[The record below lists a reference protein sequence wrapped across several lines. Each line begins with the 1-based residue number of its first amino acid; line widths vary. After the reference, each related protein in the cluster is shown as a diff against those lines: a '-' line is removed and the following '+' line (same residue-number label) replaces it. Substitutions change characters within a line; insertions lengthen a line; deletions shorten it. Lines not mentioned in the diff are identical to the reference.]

1 MTSTRMGLLVLEKT
15 IFIICTC
22 MLLTQIFCSFREYL
36 EHDYI
41 ESHAEEQLYNVDMPM
56 IVLCDKSPFTP
67 TLEDRFFLGVDDNE
81 TFIGWSKPNASTRDN
96 LRNLATAKN
105 ISDLLEVAW
114 VADSTNWA
122 LLVKLTVQFI

>member
-1 MTSTRMGLLVLEKT
+1 
-15 IFIICTC
+15 

-81 TFIGWSKPNASTRDN
+81 TFIGWSKPNISTQEN
-96 LRNLATAKN
+96 LRSLATAKN

-114 VADSTNWA
+114 VADSTWA
-122 LLVKLTVQFI
+122 LTDGSVHLQR

>member
-1 MTSTRMGLLVLEKT
+1 MGLLVLDKT
-15 IFIICTC
+15 VVIICTF

-41 ESHAEEQLYNVDMPM
+41 ESHAEEKLYNVDMPM
-56 IVLCDKSPFTP
+56 IVLCTESPFTP
-67 TLEDRFFLGVDDNE
+67 NLKDRFFLGVDDNE
-81 TFIGWSKPNASTRDN
+81 TFIGWSRPNASTQDN
-96 LRNLATAKN
+96 LRHLATAKN